1 MDNNNLNFNKNIQK
15 ISNHIGKSLSKNYKN
30 IYDKKSNKRLLKN
43 NSYINKVSKYGI
55 SINNK
60 RNLTQIKSTTLLH
73 SQNWN
78 QSLRKYIL
86 KEDNNYLKSEKGNI
100 LKNQKDKKNNN
111 ELKINSSKV
120 PLKKTH
126 KKILFTPITNYL
138 SVESKNNKKI
148 KHDLL
153 YNERYEK
160 GNLNLNFNS
169 NYKLKQQKQK
179 QRYKLLKRL
188 KSNSTDSIDFSDNYS
203 LKNSYS
209 EKEMNNNKKDN
220 LDNENKKIKKSQSLI
235 LKNNN
240 LLNNENSTKKIKITK
255 SIINNKTELNNKKLI
270 NKKANIKLNELF
282 DDIQINTSPINDE
295 FLESPRINKKDK
307 IPESPSPIT
316 KEKNQIQKEILSLL
330 RTKIDLPIDS
340 IQNNSNFFFQ
350 PIILNQNNFPEI
362 SLINTNT
369 KLTTISER
377 KSAEESVKT
386 TLHNQNINVLLNKKN
401 EFDKSSFIQF
411 NLSNL
416 YFLSKNLMKDKLIKI
431 LNDLKIKYRNEKKNS
446 FKFIC
451 EKNFPLQFEVLIHY
465 AFITEISII
474 KFKRINGTKVQYDDI
489 INKICKKLNN

>member
-1 MDNNNLNFNKNIQK
+1 MDNNGFSSKKNIHK
-15 ISNHIGKSLSKNYKN
+15 IINHIEKSLSKKDNNIMEKKN
-30 IYDKKSNKRLLKN
+30 KKKLLKN
-43 NSYINKVSKYGI
+43 NSYINKVSKNGI

-78 QSLRKYIL
+78 KSLRQYIL
-86 KEDNNYLKSEKGNI
+86 KEDNNNLKSEKRKHYNN
-100 LKNQKDKKNNN
+100 KKDKKNNT
-111 ELKINSSKV
+111 EFKINSSKA

-126 KKILFTPITNYL
+126 NKILFTPITNYL
-138 SVESKNNKKI
+138 NIDSKNNKKI
-148 KHDLL
+148 KYDLL
-153 YNERYEK
+153 YNEKIKK

-169 NYKLKQQKQK
+169 NIIKKQKQK

-188 KSNSTDSIDFSDNYS
+188 KSNSIDSIDFLDNYS
-203 LKNSYS
+203 LKNSFS
-209 EKEMNNNKKDN
+209 EKEMNNNKKEN
-220 LDNENKKIKKSQSLI
+220 QDNENKKIKKSQSLI

-240 LLNNENSTKKIKITK
+240 LLNNQNSTKKIKITK
-255 SIINNKTELNNKKLI
+255 SIINNKTDLNNKKLI
-270 NKKANIKLNELF
+270 NKNTNIKLNELF
-282 DDIQINTSPINDE
+282 DAIQINTSPINDE
-295 FLESPRINKKDK
+295 FLESPRIIKKEK

-330 RTKIDLPIDS
+330 RTKIDLPLES
-340 IQNNSNFFFQ
+340 IQKNNHFFFQ

-386 TLHNQNINVLLNKKN
+386 TLHNQNINVLFNK
-401 EFDKSSFIQF
+401 EIEYDKSSFIQF
-411 NLSNL
+411 SLSNL
-416 YFLSKNLMKDKLIKI
+416 YFLSKNIMKDKLIKI
-431 LNDLKIKYRNEKKNS
+431 LNDLKIKHRNEKKNS

-451 EKNFPLQFEVLIHY
+451 EKNILLQFEVLIDNT
-465 AFITEISII
+465 FITEMSII
-474 KFKRINGTKVQYDDI
+474 KFKRRNGNKVLYDDI

>member
-86 KEDNNYLKSEKGNI
+86 KEDNNNLKSEKGNI

-153 YNERYEK
+153 YNERFEK

-282 DDIQINTSPINDE
+282 DDIQINTSAINDE
-295 FLESPRINKKDK
+295 FLESPRIIKQEK
-307 IPESPSPIT
+307 IPQSPSPIT

-330 RTKIDLPIDS
+330 RTKIDLPLES
-340 IQNNSNFFFQ
+340 FQKNNHFFFQ
-350 PIILNQNNFPEI
+350 PINQNNFPEI

-386 TLHNQNINVLLNKKN
+386 TLQNQNINVLFNKKI
-401 EFDKSSFIQF
+401 EYDKSSFIQF
-411 NLSNL
+411 SLSNL
-416 YFLSKNLMKDKLIKI
+416 YFFSKDIMKDKLIKI
-431 LNDLKIKYRNEKKNS
+431 LKDLKIKYRNEKKNS